1 MPTYQNPGVYVTE
14 SAFVSKPRQPSAS
27 RSTAVFFGEAS
38 RGPSDATLI
47 SSWSEYRTLYGE
59 LSQDYDLGFAV
70 YHYFANGGKD
80 AYIIRLTSA
89 TASAAT
95 VTATYSPNVGGAGSA
110 TATLFTASAIS
121 KGTWGNNLT
130 IEFSPG
136 NTGASANI
144 MPSFNLVVKL
154 SGTEVERWND
164 LSPNI
169 ADNRYFVTILNTYS
183 KYLDNVVIGSP
194 VPVPT
199 TSTGTNSAFAYKSTP
214 TSFSSGSAGASVGV
228 QDSDYVAALTK
239 LDVVQGVLLLNAVN
253 KTSAAIIN
261 PFIAKAESR
270 GDSFVIID
278 PSMTETNVSTIGGNI
293 GGYTVSNYAA
303 VYYPH
308 LLMIDPSKTGPGA
321 VKATAPGGAIAG
333 AYIRTEV
340 EKGVAKTPAGLNV
353 GLRNAIG
360 IGTNFTAAET
370 GTLYGTYN
378 INTLK
383 AIPGGG
389 IVINGGRTLDKTAP
403 GKFISSRRTL
413 NYLKQALKDGTAY
426 AVFEPNDS
434 RLWSQLTIGISS
446 MLAEFW
452 RQGNLK
458 GETAADAFY
467 VTCNSSNNTAVSID
481 NGEVRI
487 EVGVALQYPAEFIV
501 INLSQWTGGSNAI
514 ENI

>member
-14 SAFVSKPRQPSAS
+14 SAFVSKPRQASTS
-27 RSTAVFFGEAS
+27 RSTAVFFGESS

-47 SSWSEYRTLYGE
+47 GSWSEYRTLYGE
-59 LSQDYDLGFAV
+59 LSQEYDLGFAV
-70 YHYFANGGKD
+70 YHYFSNGGKD
-80 AYIIRLTSA
+80 AYIVRINSSNA
-89 TASAAT
+89 VAAT
-95 VTATYSPNVGGAGSA
+95 VTVPYYPNVGGAAST
-110 TATLFTASAIS
+110 TATLFTASAMS

-130 IEFSPG
+130 LEFSNG
-136 NTGASANI
+136 NTTATSTV

-154 SGTEVERWND
+154 NGTEVERWND
-164 LSPNI
+164 LSPSSS
-169 ADNRYFVTILNTYS
+169 ANRYFVTILNTYS
-183 KYLDNVVIGSP
+183 QYIDNVVIGNP
-194 VPVPT
+194 VPVAT
-199 TSTGTNSAFAYKSTP
+199 TSTGTSSAFAYSGTAV
-214 TSFSSGSAGASVGV
+214 SYAGGSAGASI
-228 QDSDYVAALTK
+228 QDSDYVSALTK
-239 LDVVQGVLLLNAVN
+239 LDVVEGVLLLNAVN
-253 KTSAAIIN
+253 KTSAQIIN

-333 AYIRTEV
+333 TYVRTEI

-353 GLRNAIG
+353 GVRNAIG
-360 IGTNFTAAET
+360 LGTNFTASET

-389 IVINGGRTLDKTAP
+389 IVVNGGRTLDKNAP

-413 NYLKQALKDGTAY
+413 NYLKQALKEGTAY

-458 GETAADAFY
+458 GETAAEAFY
-467 VTCNSSNNTAVSID
+467 VTCSSANNTSVSID

>member
-1 MPTYQNPGVYVTE
+1 MPTYQNPGVYVSE
-14 SAFVSKPRQPSAS
+14 SAFVSKPRQASTS

-38 RGPSDATLI
+38 RGPSNATLI

-80 AYIIRLTSA
+80 AYITRITSA
-89 TASAAT
+89 SAAAAT
-95 VTATYSPNVGGAGSA
+95 VTVTYSPNVGGTSSA
-110 TATLFTASAIS
+110 TATLFTADAIS
-121 KGTWGNNLT
+121 KGTWGNGLSL
-130 IEFSPG
+130 EFSNG
-136 NTGASANI
+136 NTAATSTV

-154 SGTEVERWND
+154 NGTEVERWND
-164 LSPNI
+164 LSPD
-169 ADNRYFVTILNTYS
+169 ASANRYFVTILNTYS
-183 KYLDNVVIGSP
+183 QYLDNIVVGSP
-194 VPVPT
+194 APVAT
-199 TSTGTNSAFAYKSTP
+199 TSSGTSSAFAYKSTP
-214 TSFSSGSAGASVGV
+214 TSFTGGAAGSAV
-228 QDSDYVAALTK
+228 QDSDYVSALSK
-239 LDVVQGVLLLNAVN
+239 LDVVEGVLLLNAVN

-278 PSMTETNVSTIGGNI
+278 PSMTETNVATIGGNI

-333 AYIRTEV
+333 AYIRTEI

-353 GLRNAIG
+353 GVRNAIG
-360 IGTNFTAAET
+360 LGTNFTAAET

-434 RLWSQLTIGISS
+434 RLWSQLTIGVSS

-467 VTCNSSNNTAVSID
+467 VTCNSSNNTSVSVD